1 MIAVLDYGAGNQT
14 SVSRALKFIG
24 VEGVVTADRR
34 VIEQSSGL
42 IFPGVGAAG
51 QAMRNLRAHGL
62 DLLLRAWVERK
73 RPLLGVCL
81 GSQILLEYSEEN
93 NTRTL
98 GLLPGRTRLFPA
110 ELKEEDGRLIS
121 IPHMGWNGVTLEK
134 PCILFAGIA
143 PGTEFYFVHSYYTC
157 PAPEYVLAAT
167 FYGLKFCSVL
177 GRDGLWATQFHL
189 EKSGAAGLRIL
200 ENFCRY
206 AYEKSLAPGASHAE

>member
-14 SVSRALKFIG
+14 SVSRALRFIG

-51 QAMRNLRAHGL
+51 QAMRNLREHGL
-62 DLLLRAWVERK
+62 DILLRVWVERK

-93 NTRTL
+93 NTETL
-98 GLLPGRTRLFPA
+98 GLLPGRVKLFPA
-110 ELKEEDGRLIS
+110 ELKEEDGRRIS
-121 IPHMGWNGVTLEK
+121 VPHMGWNGVNLEK
-134 PCILFAGIA
+134 PCILFEGVAS
-143 PGTEFYFVHSYYTC
+143 GTEFYFVHSYYTC
-157 PAPEYVLAAT
+157 PAPEYVIATT
-167 FYGLKFCSVL
+167 FYGQKFCSVL

-189 EKSGAAGLRIL
+189 EKSGTAGLKLL

-206 AYEKSLAPGASHAE
+206 AHEKSPAAGTSHVE